1 MKNIT
6 LLILSALFGFS
17 FVLSADKSGESLPA
31 VELKNLK
38 GEKIDFSSLSNNGKP
53 MVINFWATWCKPCI
67 SELDNINDVYEDWQ
81 DETGIKIVAVSID
94 DSRNVR
100 RVAPFVKG
108 RGWDY
113 EVYTDENS
121 DLRRAL
127 NINNPPHTLLINGE
141 GKIVWEHNGYM
152 PGDEDELYR
161 KILEYTNKTEEQDIE
176 D

>member
-17 FVLSADKSGESLPA
+17 FGLSADKSGESLPA

-38 GEKIDFSSLSNNGKP
+38 GEKVDFSSLSNDGKP

-161 KILEYTNKTEEQDIE
+161 KILEYTNQNEEQE
-176 D
+176 